1 MPAFL
6 FKLESA
12 DGEPAEPPELS
23 TVVYTWKAG
32 DEIPLGQRLLRV
44 IGLRDENADEPRA
57 LIVSKR
63 PASQS
68 VLKEPGGCQAVAP
81 IFAPKGHGPYVP
93 PRFGLTMRFVATR
106 RARRGTLSVPFPTG
120 RRRPAP
126 VVAVLLA
133 SAKKS
138 KASPSLPPKGRE
150 S

>member
-106 RARRGTLSVPFPTG
+106 SGRRGHTQCPLPN
-120 RRRPAP
+120 RA
-126 VVAVLLA
+126 
-133 SAKKS
+133 AKACPRCGS
-138 KASPSLPPKGRE
+138 TSRVC
-150 S
+150 